1 MTMKTVAEYV
11 DTVPESL
18 RAVAAQL
25 TAIIDAGLPHATSR
39 VYHGHPVWLDATP
52 VAGYKAYSKHV
63 TFMLW
68 AGQDI
73 DDPTGRLQATGSQL
87 MASVRLTSVDDVDK
101 DTFAAWL
108 AQTT

>member
-1 MTMKTVAEYV
+1 MKTVTEYI
-11 DTVPESL
+11 DSVPEHL
-18 RAVAAQL
+18 RAIAAQL

-52 VAGYKAYSKHV
+52 VAGYKAYSKYV

-73 DDPTGRLQATGSQL
+73 HDQTGRLRPTGSQR
-87 MASVRLTSVDDVDK
+87 MASVRLTSVDEVDK